1 MIIERRTG
9 LKRWV
14 DIASRFCIT
23 VALLFAI
30 MAFLVR
36 WAINANALGARD
48 MGLALHFSWL
58 HAAALVGSLYAAPA
72 LVLLAAA
79 SLFFDKWSTLRFVAA
94 AALVAAPLA
103 VLTWA

>member
-1 MIIERRTG
+1 MRGRQSTSRRW
-9 LKRWV
+9 LE
-14 DIASRFCIT
+14 IASRFSVT

-30 MAFLVR
+30 TAFVAR

-58 HAAALVGSLYAAPA
+58 HAAALVGSLYAVPA
-72 LVLLAAA
+72 LGLLAAA
-79 SLFFDKWSTLRFVAA
+79 SLFVDKWSTLRFVAA

-103 VLTWA
+103 VLSWI